1 MRMYLVR
8 GLTMGLSETIL
19 TTDKK
24 RAKEISELRKLGP
37 TTVKTIDK
45 KPNLRVAVG
54 AENEMLEF
62 LEWNDQD
69 MKKWHTCFTVDPM
82 LYKHNILEVLR
93 RKDK

>member
-24 RAKEISELRKLGP
+24 RAREITELRKLGP

-45 KPNLRVAVG
+45 KPDLRVAVG
-54 AENEMLEF
+54 GENEMLDF
-62 LEWNDQD
+62 LEWHDQELD
-69 MKKWHTCFTVDPM
+69 KWHACFTLDPM
-82 LYKHNILEVLR
+82 LYKKNVLEVLR
-93 RKDK
+93 RKEL